1 MLIRKPVAGGSYGA
15 SMSTSIAFIAAAVAL
30 GALILSLRRS
40 SPDVAAIRREM
51 NQLTERIG
59 ADNSLLA
66 GRLEGLDNR
75 LAQGQAASQGLA
87 VDIFDTLGDLRAS
100 TSAVAEQAKEFTT
113 LQQLLRAPKARG
125 GLGEA
130 MLEQLLGQ
138 VLPPDSFE
146 MQHRF
151 SDGVIV
157 DAVVKAGGRLVCI
170 DSKFPMANYQ
180 RICDATDDIARA
192 EAERAFA
199 ADVTQHVKA
208 IQTRYIVP
216 DEKTLDF
223 AVMYVP
229 AEGVYAEVLRSS
241 SRRGS
246 VFETA
251 LESRVVPMSPLTLF
265 GYLQTVLYGLR
276 CMRIEEHA
284 ETILGLCGRLEQD
297 LTRFAEDYDTLGR
310 HLVNARGRYEDGARK
325 LDRVR
330 DRLERLGAGETSP
343 GPHESDEHLRGPEA
357 LEIANGL

>member
-1 MLIRKPVAGGSYGA
+1 MGTPIVVVIAICLIA
-15 SMSTSIAFIAAAVAL
+15 IALALAVVTVV
-30 GALILSLRRS
+30 IRRP
-40 SPDVAAIRREM
+40 SPDVTALRRELDRL
-51 NQLTERIG
+51 NERI
-59 ADNSLLA
+59 ATDNSLLA
-66 GRLEGLDNR
+66 GRLEGLDSR
-75 LAQGQAASQGLA
+75 LAQGQAANQGLA
-87 VDIFDTLGDLRAS
+87 VDIFDTLGDLRSS
-100 TSAVAEQAKEFTT
+100 TEAVAAQAKEFTT

-138 VLPPDSFE
+138 VLPVDSFE

-151 SDGVIV
+151 SNGVIV

-180 RICDATDDIARA
+180 RICDATDDIARS

-199 ADVTQHVKA
+199 TDVTQHVKA

-251 LESRVVPMSPLTLF
+251 LQSRVVPMSPLTLF

-284 ETILGLCGRLEQD
+284 EAILGLCGRLEQD

-310 HLVNARGRYEDGARK
+310 HLTNARGRYEDGARK

-330 DRLERLGAGETSP
+330 DRLERMGAGDTSP
-343 GPHESDEHLRGPEA
+343 GPHELPTSRRSPEPF
-357 LEIANGL
+357 EIANGL